1 MLIIASKPGQLG
13 NRLFLFAQFIGCA
26 RDHNVALTNAGF
38 DEYAPYFQTTSRDL
52 LCRYPARPSSLP
64 KGRLA
69 RKLFYQICYY
79 AARALVRS
87 GIKSETLRAVSLDWE
102 EELRLDDPGFL
113 ATLKPRQLVLMQ
125 GWLFRDEPAVA
136 RHAGAIREYFRPRDE
151 FRANVAALI
160 QRARESCDV
169 LVGVHIRH
177 GDYRTYK
184 GGKYFY
190 ELETYAAQLERVQSL
205 WPERRVAFLICSNA
219 EQDKSFLSR
228 FPHLSGTGHL
238 IEDMYALA
246 ACDYLI
252 GPPSTYTMWASF
264 YGEVPLHMIE
274 DPRRAPTLADFQTY
288 GLGKID
294 APQAE
299 SAPPSVERES
309 RAAAL

>member
-26 RDHNVALTNAGF
+26 RDHKIAVVNAGF
-38 DEYAPYFQTTSRDL
+38 DEYAPYFQTTNRDL
-52 LCRYPARPSSLP
+52 FCRYPPQASTLP
-64 KGRLA
+64 RGATA
-69 RKLFYQICYY
+69 RKVLYKICYY
-79 AARALVRS
+79 AARALVKS
-87 GIKSETLRAVSLDWE
+87 GFESDALRAVSLDWE
-102 EELRLDDPGFL
+102 EELRLDDPKFL
-113 ATLKPRQLVLMQ
+113 AKLKRRQLVLMQ

-136 RHAGAIREYFRPRDE
+136 RHAQAIREYFRPREE
-151 FRANVAALI
+151 FRANVSALI
-160 QRARESCDV
+160 ERAREACDV

-184 GGKYFY
+184 GGQYFY
-190 ELETYAAQLERVQSL
+190 ELETYAALLERVESL

-228 FPHLSGTGHL
+228 FQNISGTGHL

-264 YGEVPLHMIE
+264 YGEVPLYMIE
-274 DPRRAPTLADFQTY
+274 DPRRAPALADFQTC
-288 GLGKID
+288 GIGKID
-294 APQAE
+294 AQAE
-299 SAPPSVERES
+299 RTPSVERES